1 MHAFALSNLEKHLRP
16 GNSVLDVGS
25 GSGYLTACMAKMVTP
40 GGRATGIDHIPE
52 LVQKAKNNIV
62 NGKTSVWRICIVLLM
77 SCAFWHNF
85 GFNLAYTTKNVS
97 AVIYIE
103 ALQTPSLYLFSLHSV
118 YFLLSMAIKKLVIKI
133 TLNDFFYDNFIA

>member
-62 NGKTSVWRICIVLLM
+62 NGKISSGTKISVSQQC
-77 SCAFWHNF
+77 
-85 GFNLAYTTKNVS
+85 
-97 AVIYIE
+97 
-103 ALQTPSLYLFSLHSV
+103 
-118 YFLLSMAIKKLVIKI
+118 YFHK
-133 TLNDFFYDNFIA
+133 